1 MSNPKDEL
9 KARLLAEAEASIERM
24 LADKRMGQQMTIS
37 EIEDVIGD
45 LEMNFRQRV
54 LGEVMGEQETQTL
67 SCPECGGKLR
77 NKGQRTKQ
85 VVTLR
90 GETSVKRNYYQCE
103 ACGQGIFPP
112 R

>member
-9 KARLLAEAEASIERM
+9 KARLLAEAEASIEQM
-24 LADKRMGQQMTIS
+24 LADARISKQMTLT
-37 EIEDVIGD
+37 EIEDVIGE
-45 LEMNFRQRV
+45 LEADFRQRV
-54 LGEVMGEQETQTL
+54 LGEVVGEQEKQTL

-77 NKGQRTKQ
+77 NKGQRTKRL
-85 VVTLR
+85 VTLR
-90 GETSVKRNYYQCE
+90 GETDLVRSYYQCE

>member
-1 MSNPKDEL
+1 MSSAKDEL

-24 LADKRMGQQMTIS
+24 CADDRMGKEMTIT

-45 LEMNFRQRV
+45 LEKDFRERV
-54 LGEVMGEQETQTL
+54 LSEMMGEQETQTL

-77 NKGQRTKQ
+77 NKGQRIKQ